1 MESEPFSTQL
11 ERWLQGDEPKTVG
24 KLGEVFGEKSFAVA
38 VLLLMFIPAIPA
50 PTAGITHVFEAIT
63 VLLGAE
69 MVIGARTIW
78 LPARWRDR
86 ELGETTTKK
95 AVPFIARTIRWF
107 ERFSR
112 PRLARLYE
120 ERWFSRVLG
129 VVVIGLAVA
138 AAFAPPFSGLDTLPA
153 LGAVIVALS
162 IILSDALLL
171 GIGLVIG
178 TGGVILIVTVGAAIV
193 RLIKGLL

>member
-178 TGGVILIVTVGAAIV
+178 TGGVILIVTLGAAIV

>member
-1 MESEPFSTQL
+1 VEREPFSDQL
-11 ERWLQGDEPKTVG
+11 ERWLQSREPKTVG

-38 VLLLMFIPAIPA
+38 VLLLMFVPAIPA
-50 PTAGITHVFEAIT
+50 PTGGITHVFELIAVII
-63 VLLGAE
+63 GAE

-78 LPARWRDR
+78 LPARWRNR
-86 ELGETTTKK
+86 ELGETVTTK
-95 AVPFIARTIRWF
+95 AIPFIARTIRWF

-112 PRLARLYE
+112 PRLASLYE
-120 ERWFSRVLG
+120 QRWFVRIQG
-129 VVVIGLAVA
+129 VIVVALAVG

-162 IILSDALLL
+162 IILSDVLLL

-178 TGGVILIVTVGAAIV
+178 TGGVILIITVGATVV
-193 RLIKGLL
+193 RLIRDAL

>member
-1 MESEPFSTQL
+1 
-11 ERWLQGDEPKTVG
+11 
-24 KLGEVFGEKSFAVA
+24 
-38 VLLLMFIPAIPA
+38 
-50 PTAGITHVFEAIT
+50 
-63 VLLGAE
+63 

>member
-50 PTAGITHVFEAIT
+50 PTAGITHVFGAIT